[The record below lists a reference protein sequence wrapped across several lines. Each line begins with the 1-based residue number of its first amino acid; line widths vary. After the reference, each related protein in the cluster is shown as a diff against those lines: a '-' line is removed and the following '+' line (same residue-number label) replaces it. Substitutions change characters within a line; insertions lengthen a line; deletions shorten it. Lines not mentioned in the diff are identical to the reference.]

1 MKGNT
6 VARTLKTRLTE
17 EGLKRVIKRS
27 SIYNDRFIAEFSADE
42 LERLIQIEPINMS
55 RGGRVIAKKSRRRQ
69 NYLARVKKE
78 IHILIC
84 TNDKKYA
91 TLRRQFT
98 QRKITD
104 RTRHNDRRGHRRLHR
119 VKCCDAHAVCRG
131 CLIHKESPA
140 RPIIVWSPN
149 STVISPSIT

>member
-27 SIYNDRFIAEFSADE
+27 SIYND
-42 LERLIQIEPINMS
+42 
-55 RGGRVIAKKSRRRQ
+55 RVIAKKSRRRQ